1 MESMLLCCEATIT
14 NFKFSWQCCGM
25 LCLSYKNEAQA
36 LHVNLIRKD
45 TTSILIDCK
54 RDKYLNDRKRKE

>member
-25 LCLSYKNEAQA
+25 LCLSYKTQA
-36 LHVNLIRKD
+36 LHVKLPRKD
-45 TTSILIDCK
+45 TISILIDRK

>member
-1 MESMLLCCEATIT
+1 
-14 NFKFSWQCCGM
+14 M

-45 TTSILIDCK
+45 TTSILIDRK
-54 RDKYLNDRKRKE
+54 RDKYLNDSKRKE